1 MKSENERVEEFLKGI
16 VLPEYKS
23 DGHARQLRAQI
34 LSGLQARRAGSGTA
48 HRWKTAALLLGLLG
62 AGALATEVIIQV
74 RHYYFYGSAKD
85 DFYYFSTTP
94 ENAGTNQVDSI
105 GIFVPGGLDAA
116 GIEQKRK
123 DLEEIDALRQRNAR
137 ERFVSLTPK

>member
-1 MKSENERVEEFLKGI
+1 MKSDDERIEEFLKGI

-48 HRWKTAALLLGLLG
+48 RRWKTAALLLGLLG

-74 RHYYFYGSAKD
+74 HHCHFEGRVKD
-85 DFYYFSTTP
+85 GPYIFTTKS
-94 ENAGTNQVDSI
+94 ENVGTNE
-105 GIFVPGGLDAA
+105 VPC
-116 GIEQKRK
+116 
-123 DLEEIDALRQRNAR
+123 
-137 ERFVSLTPK
+137 T